1 MFQGAANVGDRLC
14 FEGGYLTLNNTC
26 GNSGTLVDLSGP
38 GVMNSGSYLG
48 GPFDSSTV
56 GCFDA
61 GTKSFT
67 VDQTV
72 QCTFTNSADNTFM
85 KTFNIK
91 WNGTSFD
98 INETSN
104 PS

>member
-1 MFQGAANVGDRLC
+1 MFQGVANVGDRLC
-14 FEGGYLTLNNTC
+14 FGSNIYVYLHCSNTD
-26 GNSGTLVDLSGP
+26 TLVDFSGP

-48 GPFDSSTV
+48 SPFDSSTV
-56 GCFDA
+56 GYFDA